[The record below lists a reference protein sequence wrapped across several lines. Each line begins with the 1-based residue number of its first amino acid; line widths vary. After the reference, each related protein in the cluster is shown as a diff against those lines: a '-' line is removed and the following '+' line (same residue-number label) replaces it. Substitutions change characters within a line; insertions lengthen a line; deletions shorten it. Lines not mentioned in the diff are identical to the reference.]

1 MPKIHFRLEM
11 NWLTVLLFVN
21 YLPNLHTERVIYGL
35 RSLRGKRPNEIFD
48 EDFCQYYLSTAPEE
62 NIAQKLSLTVL
73 HRFNLTQQ
81 QQMKRIRKALSARSR
96 FLVFSLWA
104 DYSSILLEDSFP
116 LKPRTFSQNKP
127 DLTY

>member
-35 RSLRGKRPNEIFD
+35 GSLPGKWPKEIFD
-48 EDFCQYYLSTAPEE
+48 VDCCQYYLSTAPEE

-81 QQMKRIRKALSARSR
+81 QQMNRIRKALSACSR
-96 FLVFSLWA
+96 FLVFFCGPIIAQS
-104 DYSSILLEDSFP
+104 Y
-116 LKPRTFSQNKP
+116 
-127 DLTY
+127 

>member
-1 MPKIHFRLEM
+1 MSKIHFRLEM

-21 YLPNLHTERVIYGL
+21 YLPNLHT
-35 RSLRGKRPNEIFD
+35 RSLLGKWPNEIFD
-48 EDFCQYYLSTAPEE
+48 RDCCQYYLLCMTVMYHRKILLRSFH
-62 NIAQKLSLTVL
+62 LTVL

-81 QQMKRIRKALSARSR
+81 QQMNRIRKALSASSR
-96 FLVFSLWA
+96 FLVFFLWA